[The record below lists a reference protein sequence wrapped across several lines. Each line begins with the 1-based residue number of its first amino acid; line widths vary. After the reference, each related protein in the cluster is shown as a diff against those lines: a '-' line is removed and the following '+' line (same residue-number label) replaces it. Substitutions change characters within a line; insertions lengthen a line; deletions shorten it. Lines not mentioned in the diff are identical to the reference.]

1 MLKLIS
7 WRLVVTLSI
16 PVLLLPLPLL
26 WTSQAARCLYVLVLM
41 GTFWLGELLPIP
53 ATSLLPVVLFPTLG
67 IMTSAE
73 VSMFYMKSAC
83 MLFIGGLMVAIGI
96 EHSNLHR
103 RVGLKV
109 LLWVGS
115 SARLVLLGFMIPTA
129 FLSMWISNTA
139 STAMMIPILEA
150 VLVELG
156 PEHRTMMML
165 AICFSAN
172 IGGTATL
179 IGTPPNLI
187 MYEYINKY
195 PGHPVTFGSWMVL
208 CLPLMLINL
217 LVCWLWLQLLYLPLP
232 WLRSRQEPQ
241 PAPLE
246 TNREEN
252 VRKLLESR
260 YSELGLMTRH
270 EKTVLVMFLTLVLLW
285 TSRSP
290 GFAPG
295 WEIFF
300 APGVSDAVP
309 VMAISLLMFVIPV
322 KEDGGTMLT
331 WSLVQSKLSWG
342 VIILL
347 GGGFALAEGAE
358 RSCLTSWAG
367 DQLARLSFLSPRV
380 LQVICC
386 CLVSAITQV
395 ASNVATSSMILPVL
409 VQLATELSINP
420 LYLMIPATIVSSLA
434 FLLPVSTG
442 PNAIVHAA
450 SGMKATEMMKSGAV
464 LTILTMMTTI
474 GAVLS
479 LGQEVFSLAEYPA
492 WAQPANSSDVSS
504 HRRCY

>member
-1 MLKLIS
+1 MLKLMR
-7 WRLVVTLSI
+7 WRLVLTFII
-16 PVLLLPLPLL
+16 PALLLPLPLL
-26 WTSQAARCLYVLVLM
+26 WSSQAARCLYVLCLM
-41 GTFWLGELLPIP
+41 GTYWLGELLPIP
-53 ATSLLPVVLFPTLG
+53 VTSLIPVILFPTLG

-73 VSMFYMKSAC
+73 VSMFYMKSSC

-115 SARLVLLGFMIPTA
+115 SPRLVLLGFMIPTA

-156 PEHRTMMML
+156 TEHRTMMML

-187 MYEYINKY
+187 MYEYINKFS
-195 PGHPVTFGSWMVL
+195 GHPLTFGSWMVL

-232 WLRSRQEPQ
+232 CHQSRSESDQGERR
-241 PAPLE
+241 
-246 TNREEN
+246 REEN
-252 VRKLLESR
+252 VKTLLQSR
-260 YSELGLMTRH
+260 HAELGEMTRH
-270 EKTVLVMFLTLVLLW
+270 EKTILVMFIILVTLW
-285 TSRSP
+285 MSRSP

-300 APGVSDAVP
+300 PPGVSDAVP
-309 VMAISLLMFVIPV
+309 VMVISVLMFIIPV
-322 KEDGGTMLT
+322 KEDGSTMLT

-358 RSCLTSWAG
+358 RSCLTNWVGA
-367 DQLARLSFLSPRV
+367 QLSRLSFLSPQI
-380 LQVICC
+380 LQIICC
-386 CLVSAITQV
+386 CLVSSITQV

-409 VQLATELSINP
+409 LQLSTELSINP
-420 LYLMIPATIVSSLA
+420 LYLMIPAKLSCSFA
-434 FLLPVSTG
+434 FMLPVATP
-442 PNAIVHAA
+442 PNAIVYGA
-450 SGMKATEMMKSGAV
+450 SGMRTSVMVS
-464 LTILTMMTTI
+464 
-474 GAVLS
+474 
-479 LGQEVFSLAEYPA
+479 QHFVFIYK
-492 WAQPANSSDVSS
+492 
-504 HRRCY
+504 

>member
-7 WRLVVTLSI
+7 ARLVLTLLI
-16 PVLLLPLPLL
+16 PALLLPLPLL
-26 WTSQAARCLYVLVLM
+26 WTTQAAKCLYVLCLM
-41 GTFWLGELLPIP
+41 GSYWLGELLPIP
-53 ATSLLPVVLFPTLG
+53 VTSLIPVILFPTLG

-83 MLFIGGLMVAIGI
+83 MLFIGGLMFAIGI

-115 SARLVLLGFMIPTA
+115 SPRLVLLGFMIPTA

-195 PGHPVTFGSWMVL
+195 SGHPVTFGSWMVL
-208 CLPLMLINL
+208 CLPLMLLNL
-217 LVCWLWLQLLYLPLP
+217 LVCWVWLQLLYLPLP
-232 WLRSRQEPQ
+232 CLSRSQPQ
-241 PAPLE
+241 LE
-246 TNREEN
+246 RNREEN

-260 YSELGLMTRH
+260 YTELGLMTRH
-270 EKTVLVMFLTLVLLW
+270 EKTVLALFLSLVILW
-285 TSRSP
+285 MSRSP

-295 WEIFF
+295 WETLF

-309 VMAISLLMFVIPV
+309 VMLISLLMFIIPV
-322 KEDGGTMLT
+322 KEDGGAMLT

-358 RSCLTSWAG
+358 RSCLTNWAG
-367 DQLARLSFLSPRV
+367 AQLSRLSFLSPHI
-380 LQVICC
+380 LQIICC
-386 CLVSAITQV
+386 CLVSSLTQV

-409 VQLATELSINP
+409 VQLSTELSINP
-420 LYLMIPATIVSSLA
+420 LFLMIPATLVSSLA

-464 LTILTMMTTI
+464 LTILTLMTTI
-474 GAVLS
+474 GAVLT
-479 LGQEVFSLAEYPA
+479 LGEKVFSLSEYPA
-492 WAQPANSSDVSS
+492 WAPSANSSDVSS
-504 HRRCY
+504 HRHCY